1 MLTYKLNL
9 TPRLG
14 GSKSDGN
21 AVSTFCKTQFAH
33 WAISGA
39 PRPSFKFERRSL
51 ARRPNAVLPRRVRV
65 HGREPAPTLSMVA
78 RVRNPSAAAARTDV
92 KKEA

>member
-39 PRPSFKFERRSL
+39 PRPSFKFETAAFPLRSL
-51 ARRPNAVLPRRVRV
+51 
-65 HGREPAPTLSMVA
+65 S
-78 RVRNPSAAAARTDV
+78 
-92 KKEA
+92 

>member
-39 PRPSFKFERRSL
+39 PRPSFEFERLSRSPSQCSGSGSR
-51 ARRPNAVLPRRVRV
+51 ARARGLSGSGSGSRAQSSGIRRIECAGIV
-65 HGREPAPTLSMVA
+65 H
-78 RVRNPSAAAARTDV
+78 
-92 KKEA
+92 

>member
-39 PRPSFKFERRSL
+39 PRPSFEFERLSRS
-51 ARRPNAVLPRRVRV
+51 PSQCC
-65 HGREPAPTLSMVA
+65 PAP
-78 RVRNPSAAAARTDV
+78 PSAGTRA
-92 KKEA
+92 